1 MKRQLNVNFQR
12 KKVFSKLEDHV
23 LSELV
28 KQFGLRK
35 WKIIAQHMPG
45 RTAKECKERYFNYL
59 SPNFANTKWSHEED
73 KFLIEKYNELGPKWG
88 ILSRH
93 FKGKNSNDLSNR
105 WKYLNSHKCKSKK
118 DKINSENKRS
128 TVTKKEDIIRKN
140 ENAHNNS
147 LPKKADTSRFPSIS
161 LLIKDLPIFNVKQRE

>member
-1 MKRQLNVNFQR
+1 MAGNFIPMVYAVL
-12 KKVFSKLEDHV
+12 KDKGVDTSKMTTE
-23 LSELV
+23 
-28 KQFGLRK
+28 Q
-35 WKIIAQHMPG
+35 A
-45 RTAKECKERYFNYL
+45 
-59 SPNFANTKWSHEED
+59 
-73 KFLIEKYNELGPKWG
+73 IEKYNELGPKWG